1 LGQTLIVLNL
11 LRHLTTE
18 GLLHCGISIR
28 CRTMTS
34 ADVMAIT
41 KWSISGSEK
50 NAAACAAI
58 ASSYRHYVAAY
69 LAGRVHRAVPSN
81 KN

>member
-1 LGQTLIVLNL
+1 L
-11 LRHLTTE
+11 LRHLTAE
-18 GLLHCGISIR
+18 RLLHCGISIR

-41 KWSISGSEK
+41 KWLISGSEK

-58 ASSYRHYVAAY
+58 AFSYRHYVAAY
-69 LAGRVHRAVPSN
+69 SPGRVHRAVPPN
-81 KN
+81 QNR